1 LIKKTKTYC
10 GLIFIQI
17 IIVSAFILSGCFR
30 KTVDEDKFAKIYA
43 EMIIAQDTATFAPNN
58 FKPVQDTIFKRYGVT
73 RSEYTATVD
82 SYNKDP
88 EKWEKFFDKAIAYVE
103 VLKKQRQSGQP
114 VKPK

>member
-1 LIKKTKTYC
+1 LIKKIKTYC
-10 GLIFIQI
+10 GLIFIHT
-17 IIVSAFILSGCFR
+17 IIVSAFIFSGCS

-103 VLKKQRQSGQP
+103 ALKKQRQPGQQ
-114 VKPK
+114 VKKK